1 MASKDHDILLE
12 SITELMLTHGL
23 KAMTMDSVASALGIS
38 KRTLYEIFDS
48 KDEMIKAALTHL
60 EERHTQSLVRT
71 FQECD
76 NVMEACLRIGI
87 TMGQVMQ
94 RVAPEFFRDM
104 DRLYTRT
111 RDEYERRRE
120 IRQRGILKIM
130 GIGVKQGVF
139 RDDVDLLTHIRLMD
153 IQLESLKRMEELFPK
168 DITVEYVNR
177 TIVLNFLRALATYKG
192 MRILDEIC
200 SREGLAKRETPAT
213 PAEEDGMSL
222 LYGNRKK
229 Q

>member
-1 MASKDHDILLE
+1 MASKDHHTLLE
-12 SITELMLTHGL
+12 SITELMLSQGL

-48 KDEMIKAALTHL
+48 KDDMIKATLTYL
-60 EERHTQSLVRT
+60 EERHTQAIVRT

-94 RVAPEFFRDM
+94 RVAPDFFRDM
-104 DRLYTRT
+104 DRLYIRT

-120 IRQRGILKIM
+120 IRQKGMLKIM

-139 RDDVDLLTHIRLMD
+139 RDDLDLLTHIRLMD

-168 DITVEYVNR
+168 DITTEYVNR

-200 SREGLAKRETPAT
+200 AREGLTKRETPASLS
-213 PAEEDGMSL
+213 DGDSFSL
-222 LYGNRKK
+222 LCGKHKN
-229 Q
+229 